1 MSRSRFGLR
10 FVWTNAAAAL
20 QLASL
25 GWRMKQRQ
33 PFFLVS
39 SAWLAT
45 FAVLPMAL
53 AAVALVGPDAQHIQ
67 PFVELAGTDNY
78 MAFVTIG
85 ATALIW
91 STQIGANVGFVLQ
104 DQRSDGTL
112 GSIWS
117 TPTSLLARVVGL
129 GASGMSVGIAR
140 TFIAFAVAWAILRFP
155 VSIDPLPLLAVL
167 AASTVAVG
175 SFGFIW
181 AAFVLRARAGMHL
194 VQTLLLG
201 MGILAGPAYPT
212 TVLPDWAQAAGQL
225 LPPTWMIRG
234 LRATL
239 VFDDPAGAWISAAAL
254 LVLGLV
260 LGIGGM
266 WLFARF
272 DRDARQRGHLEAF

>member
-1 MSRSRFGLR
+1 MLRSRLDVR
-10 FVWTNAAAAL
+10 LAWTNAAATL
-20 QLASL
+20 ELASL

-53 AAVALVGPDAQHIQ
+53 AAIALVGPEARHIQ
-67 PFVELAGTDNY
+67 TFVQLAGTDNY

-85 ATALIW
+85 ATAMIW
-91 STQIGANVGFVLQ
+91 STQIGANVGFVLE

-117 TPTSLLARVVGL
+117 TPTSLLARLAGL

-140 TFIAFAVAWAILRFP
+140 TFIAFAVAWAVLRFP
-155 VSIDPLPLLAVL
+155 VSLDPLALLAVL
-167 AASTVAVG
+167 AASTFAIG
-175 SFGFIW
+175 SFGLIW
-181 AAFVLRARAGMHL
+181 AAVVLRARAGMIL
-194 VQTLLLG
+194 VQALLMG

-212 TVLPDWAQAAGQL
+212 TVLPDWAQVAGNL

-239 VFDDPAGAWISAAAL
+239 VFNDATAAWASVAAL
-254 LVLGLV
+254 LGLGLV
-260 LGIGGM
+260 FGVCGI

>member
-1 MSRSRFGLR
+1 
-10 FVWTNAAAAL
+10 
-20 QLASL
+20 
-25 GWRMKQRQ
+25 MKQRQ
-33 PFFLVS
+33 PSFLVS
-39 SAWLAT
+39 SAWMAM

-53 AAVALVGPDAQHIQ
+53 AAVALVGPEAKHIQ

-78 MAFVTIG
+78 MAYVTIG
-85 ATALIW
+85 ATAMIW
-91 STQIGANVGFVLQ
+91 ATTVGGNIGGVLEG
-104 DQRSDGTL
+104 QRFEGTL

-117 TPTSLLARVVGL
+117 TPTSLLARVAGL

-140 TFIAFAVAWAILRFP
+140 TFIAFGVAWAILRFP
-155 VSIDPLPLLAVL
+155 LIIDPLALIGVL
-167 AASTVAVG
+167 AASTFAVG
-175 SFGFIW
+175 AFGLIW
-181 AAFVLRARAGMHL
+181 AGVILRARAGMIL
-194 VQTLLLG
+194 VQTLLMG

-212 TVLPDWAQAAGQL
+212 TVLPDWAQAAGNL

-239 VFDDPAGAWISAAAL
+239 VFSDTTAAWASVGAL

-260 LGIGGM
+260 FGVCGM

>member
-1 MSRSRFGLR
+1 MLRSRSGVRFTWAN
-10 FVWTNAAAAL
+10 VAATL
-20 QLASL
+20 ELFSL
-25 GWRMKQRQ
+25 GWRIKRRQ

-53 AAVALVGPDAQHIQ
+53 AAIALVGPGAQHIQ
-67 PFVELAGTDNY
+67 PFVDLAGTDNY
-78 MAFVTIG
+78 MAYVTIG
-85 ATALIW
+85 ATAMIW
-91 STQIGANVGFVLQ
+91 STTTGANVGFVLEA
-104 DQRSDGTL
+104 QRIEGTL

-117 TPTSLLARVVGL
+117 TSTSLLARVAGL

-155 VSIDPLPLLAVL
+155 VSFDPLPLLAVL
-167 AASTVAVG
+167 AASTFGAG
-175 SFGFIW
+175 SFGLIF
-181 AAFVLRARAGMHL
+181 AAIVLRARAGATL
-194 VQTLLLG
+194 VQALLFG

-212 TVLPDWAQAAGQL
+212 TVLPDWAQIVGQL

-239 VFDDPAGAWISAAAL
+239 VFNDAAEAWASVAAL
-254 LVLGLV
+254 SALGAV
-260 LGIGGM
+260 FGIGGM

-272 DRDARQRGHLEAF
+272 DRDARQRGHLEAV

>member
-1 MSRSRFGLR
+1 MPRFRLR
-10 FVWTNAAAAL
+10 VRFALANAAATL

-39 SAWLAT
+39 SAGIAT

-53 AAVALVGPDAQHIQ
+53 AAIALVGPEARHIHT
-67 PFVELAGTDNY
+67 FVELAGTDNY

-85 ATALIW
+85 ATAMIW
-91 STQIGANVGFVLQ
+91 STQIGANVGFVLE

-117 TPTSLLARVVGL
+117 TPTSLLARLAGL
-129 GASGMSVGIAR
+129 GASGMSIGIAR

-155 VSIDPLPLLAVL
+155 VSLDPLALLAVL
-167 AASTVAVG
+167 AASTFAVG
-175 SFGFIW
+175 AFGLIW
-181 AAFVLRARAGMHL
+181 AAFILRARAGMIL
-194 VQTLLLG
+194 VQTLLMG

-212 TVLPDWAQAAGQL
+212 TVLPDWAQVAGNM

-239 VFDDPAGAWISAAAL
+239 VFNDAAAAWMSVGTL
-254 LVLGLV
+254 LGLGLV
-260 LGIGGM
+260 FGICGM

>member
-1 MSRSRFGLR
+1 VRLA
-10 FVWTNAAAAL
+10 WANTAATL

-33 PFFLVS
+33 PFFLVT

-53 AAVALVGPDAQHIQ
+53 AAIALVGPEASHIQ

-78 MAFVTIG
+78 MAYVAIG
-85 ATALIW
+85 ATAMIW
-91 STQIGANVGFVLQ
+91 STTIGANVGFVLE

-117 TPTSLLARVVGL
+117 TPTSLLARVAGL

-140 TFIAFAVAWAILRFP
+140 TFIAFVVAWAILRFP
-155 VSIDPLPLLAVL
+155 VSLDPLALVAVL
-167 AASTVAVG
+167 AASTFAVG
-175 SFGFIW
+175 AFGLIW
-181 AAFVLRARAGMHL
+181 AAVILRARAGMMM
-194 VQTLLLG
+194 VQVILLG

-212 TVLPDWAQAAGQL
+212 TVLPDWAQVAGQV

-234 LRATL
+234 LLATL
-239 VFDDPAGAWISAAAL
+239 VFNDAAAAWASVAAL
-254 LVLGLV
+254 LALGLV
-260 LGIGGM
+260 FGVGGM

-272 DRDARQRGHLEAF
+272 DRDARQRGHLEAV

>member
-1 MSRSRFGLR
+1 MA
-10 FVWTNAAAAL
+10 TL
-20 QLASL
+20 QLTSL

-33 PFFLVS
+33 PSFLVS
-39 SAWLAT
+39 SAWMAM

-53 AAVALVGPDAQHIQ
+53 AAVALVGPEAKHIQ

-78 MAFVTIG
+78 MAYVTIG
-85 ATALIW
+85 ATAMIW
-91 STQIGANVGFVLQ
+91 ATTVGGNIGGVLEG
-104 DQRSDGTL
+104 QRFEGTL

-117 TPTSLLARVVGL
+117 TPTSLLARVAGL

-140 TFIAFAVAWAILRFP
+140 TFIAFGVAWAILRFP
-155 VSIDPLPLLAVL
+155 LSIDPLALIGVL
-167 AASTVAVG
+167 AASTFAVG
-175 SFGFIW
+175 AFGLIW
-181 AAFVLRARAGMHL
+181 AGVILRARAGMIL
-194 VQTLLLG
+194 VQTLLMG

-212 TVLPDWAQAAGQL
+212 TVLPDWAQVAGNF

-239 VFDDPAGAWISAAAL
+239 IFSDTTAAWASVGAL
-254 LVLGLV
+254 LGLGLV
-260 LGIGGM
+260 FGVCGM